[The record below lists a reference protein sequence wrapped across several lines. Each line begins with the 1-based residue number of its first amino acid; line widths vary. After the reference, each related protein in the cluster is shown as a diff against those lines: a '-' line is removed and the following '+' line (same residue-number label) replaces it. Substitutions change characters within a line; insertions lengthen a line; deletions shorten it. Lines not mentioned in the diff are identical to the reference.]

1 MGSGRCVEL
10 LALSA
15 KIVMLQLII
24 YNSFLRPKANIQQT
38 ALKGI
43 KKKRGMALGQH
54 VPKWFRLNCDASW
67 HLYIKLFVDHGNI
80 HQWNSWHLFDLQ
92 IIPWQIKIDTI
103 LGIFKNRSLILED
116 YNICVSFHVS
126 WNIVF
131 LFEK

>member
-54 VPKWFRLNCDASW
+54 VPKWFRLNCDAS
-67 HLYIKLFVDHGNI
+67 
-80 HQWNSWHLFDLQ
+80 
-92 IIPWQIKIDTI
+92 
-103 LGIFKNRSLILED
+103 
-116 YNICVSFHVS
+116 
-126 WNIVF
+126 
-131 LFEK
+131 